1 MFHRKLNCIRCLL
14 LVLTMLISICPLS
27 ATAKDSTLEVSG
39 KIYAFDKDSHYE
51 ISADTQSD
59 DDPFGTLSL
68 TGNLR
73 ESGTMGTYKKY
84 IVNSG
89 LFSISYAF
97 DQSKLTVPSTNW
109 HIVEDKTKTVG
120 DHSLDKNILSGAV
133 IVQSSRDGKL
143 WQTDAELTD
152 VFTADSILK
161 ESFLKA
167 NDIQLQNGCYYR
179 IIVAYKME
187 KQVESSKILGFSKE
201 NFEHKKI
208 AEVYEFYAVTGETS
222 KASSPDDKP
231 RKELGVTTKT
241 NLDEGYS
248 GTEVID
254 KDDPHDGWGLG
265 KFVINGYTRETAE
278 NDIPVFL
285 KNAGDNVTLWFV
297 LSQDINCLNGNKD
310 LSISEDT
317 NGSETHSNP
326 ALSVNETNMKHGAL
340 IVRHT
345 DNEGHTTVTPYFDFL
360 AANARTTANT
370 KILLR
375 EEGDYEI
382 SLLYEIEKC
391 DVQLGSIKVI
401 PSYTNYKINFSF
413 KIRNSNAMVFP
424 FDSATG
430 KELSDKELTPNG
442 FKLDLAK
449 SQYLTIDV
457 IEYAINVGKD
467 GTITMDL
474 RQNKAAK
481 EGTIYSD
488 EGVYTITAKN
498 LYSDG
503 EPTVKTIY
511 VGTNKYVM
519 AMSKG
524 YSIDSLNSLIRDG
537 ATIEKDGTITM
548 PAPSTEATEPAAEET
563 TMPIEAETMET
574 ATTTEPVVTIPP
586 QETEQTT
593 ADEKVSDSP
602 EGTPIL
608 YGGAAAV
615 IIGVMGFAVVRK
627 KKQTSQKES

>member
-1 MFHRKLNCIRCLL
+1 MFHRKLKRIVCLL
-14 LVLTMLISICPLS
+14 MAVMLLISICPLS
-27 ATAKDSTLEVSG
+27 AAAKDVQLEISG
-39 KIYAFDKDSHYE
+39 AVYTFDKDAHYE
-51 ISADTQSD
+51 ISDNTQSTD
-59 DDPFGTLSL
+59 NPFGTLSL

-84 IVNSG
+84 IVNNG

-97 DQSKLTVPSTNW
+97 DQNKLTVPSTTW
-109 HIVEDKTKTVG
+109 HIIGDKTKTV
-120 DHSLDKNILSGAV
+120 DEHALDKNILSGAI

-143 WQTDAELTD
+143 WQTDVALTD
-152 VFTADSILK
+152 VFTADKILK
-161 ESFLKA
+161 DPIFKA

-179 IIVAYKME
+179 IVVAYKME
-187 KQVESSKILGFSKE
+187 KQVESSKILGISKE
-201 NFEHKKI
+201 NFEYKKI

-254 KDDPHDGWGLG
+254 KNDPHDGWGLG

-285 KNAGDNVTLWFV
+285 KNTGDNVTLWFV
-297 LSQDINCLNGNKD
+297 LSQDINCLNGNKN
-310 LSISEDT
+310 LSISEDI

-326 ALSVNETNMKHGAL
+326 ALSINETNMKHGAL

-391 DVQLGSIKVI
+391 DVQVGSIKVI

-467 GTITMDL
+467 GIIIMDL

-537 ATIEKDGTITM
+537 AIIEKDGTITM
-548 PAPSTEATEPAAEET
+548 PTPATEETEPVAEDT
-563 TMPIEAETMET
+563 TMPVETETMET
-574 ATTTEPVVTIPP
+574 PATTEPVVTTSP
-586 QETEQTT
+586 QETEQATD
-593 ADEKVSDSP
+593 DEKVSDSS
-602 EGTPIL
+602 GVAPIF

-615 IIGVMGFAVVRK
+615 IIGAIGFAVVRK
-627 KKQTSQKES
+627 KKQTFQEES